1 MEVNTAPSQVK
12 ATPFQRIRNHKCCS
26 GKRFFVWIV
35 CVSLFLVGAA
45 LALFFLFPRFPT
57 SKLRKIHL
65 DSLEIN
71 NVHSATAHLLVDL
84 TIGNPNYISV
94 NVQKLSFNVSS
105 SFYYYYLNSANNSSY
120 QASNPAYA
128 SGAAPFASGIDAIPF
143 TMPARGDVNI
153 TVPLNVTYD
162 SRNDPKL
169 KFLGQVTGQ
178 CALGL
183 LGNTSATFTADIFV
197 ITEAIVLGSIR
208 VYQETFLQQQ
218 IGCPPL

>member
-94 NVQKLSFNVSS
+94 NVQKLSFN
-105 SFYYYYLNSANNSSY
+105 
-120 QASNPAYA
+120 ASNPAYA

-183 LGNTSATFTADIFV
+183 LGNTSVTFTADIFV